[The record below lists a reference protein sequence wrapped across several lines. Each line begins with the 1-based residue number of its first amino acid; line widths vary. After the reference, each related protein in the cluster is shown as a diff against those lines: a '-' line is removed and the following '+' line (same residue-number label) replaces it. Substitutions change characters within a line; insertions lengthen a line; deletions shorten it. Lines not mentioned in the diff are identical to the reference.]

1 MLIHDFVFLQRDPR
15 EIWLE
20 KEPEVGWQPQ
30 LFGERKKKKDEVQKW
45 KEYDDQIE
53 RERVLLL
60 QVLKGQWQKNKYVFN
75 YRYKRAKTAAED

>member
-1 MLIHDFVFLQRDPR
+1 MAGKGTRSRLATSTVWR
-15 EIWLE
+15 
-20 KEPEVGWQPQ
+20 KEE
-30 LFGERKKKKDEVQKW
+30 KKKDEVQKW

>member
-1 MLIHDFVFLQRDPR
+1 MAGKGARSRLAASTVWR
-15 EIWLE
+15 
-20 KEPEVGWQPQ
+20 KE
-30 LFGERKKKKDEVQKW
+30 KKKKDEVQKW

-75 YRYKRAKTAAED
+75 YRYKRVKTAAEN

>member
-1 MLIHDFVFLQRDPR
+1 MAGKGTRSRLATSTVWR
-15 EIWLE
+15 
-20 KEPEVGWQPQ
+20 KEE
-30 LFGERKKKKDEVQKW
+30 KKKDEVQKW

-53 RERVLLL
+53 REWVLLL